1 MQSERDRPYHGRD
14 PQDKEALNVPA
25 FIPVFPL
32 PNVVFFPKTYLPLH
46 IFEPRYREM
55 VADAAGEGQV
65 IGIALLKEGWEENYA
80 GAPPIF
86 SVGCV
91 GRLVSMQKLPD
102 GRSNILLL
110 GIERYLI
117 SEEINGRSYRRA
129 KITLQPQDNGDFL
142 EPALR
147 DELIGIFRES
157 LKTREDLAVWQKLF
171 PLDRNDQ
178 VLVNALS
185 SYLDFTPLEKQ
196 FLLEA
201 ESLQQQARRLYDLV
215 QFKRYEQDGARG
227 WG

>member
-1 MQSERDRPYHGRD
+1 MQFDRDRPYHGRD
-14 PQDKEALNVPA
+14 PQDKDALNVPRC
-25 FIPVFPL
+25 IPVFPL
-32 PNVVFFPKTYLPLH
+32 PNVVFFPRTYLPLH

-55 VADAAGEGQV
+55 VADATAEGQV
-65 IGIALLKEGWEENYA
+65 IGIALLKEGWEEHDE
-80 GAPPIF
+80 GAPPIH

-110 GIERYLI
+110 GIERYVVA
-117 SEEINGRSYRRA
+117 EEMGGKSYRRA
-129 KITLQPQDNGDFL
+129 RITLQPQDDPDFL
-142 EPALR
+142 EPGLR
-147 DELIGIFRES
+147 EELIGLFRES
-157 LKTREDLAVWQKLF
+157 LKTHEDLAIWQKLF

-185 SYLDFTPLEKQ
+185 SYLGFTPLEKQ

-215 QFKRYEQDGARG
+215 QFKRCEQDGARG

>member
-1 MQSERDRPYHGRD
+1 MQFERDRPYHGRD
-14 PQDKEALNVPA
+14 PQDKDAVSVPRC
-25 FIPVFPL
+25 IPVFPL
-32 PNVVFFPKTYLPLH
+32 PHVVFFPRTYLPLH

-55 VADAAGEGQV
+55 VADVTAEGRV
-65 IGIALLKEGWEENYA
+65 IGIALLKEGWEENDE
-80 GAPPIF
+80 GAPPIH

-110 GIERYLI
+110 GIERYAVA
-117 SEEINGRSYRRA
+117 EEVDGKSYRRA
-129 KITLQPQDNGDFL
+129 TITLHPQVDPDFL
-142 EPALR
+142 EPGLR
-147 DELIGIFRES
+147 EELIRLFRAS
-157 LKTREDLAVWQKLF
+157 LKTREDLAVWQKMF

-201 ESLQQQARRLYDLV
+201 ESLQQQARRLHDLV
-215 QFKRYEQDGARG
+215 QFKRCEQDGARG
-227 WG
+227 WI